1 VRDLRLSRG
10 TSVILAAIA
19 VAAAASLLPWLDKPI
34 FPDESASLYSAHLDW
49 AALWQHTRVVDLVL
63 LPYYSLL
70 HLWLQLFGSIEWAR
84 LPSVLAFGLTVFVV
98 GRLGARLGGR
108 VCGVLAAIV
117 AATNPLLVTAALS
130 ARPYALSALAA
141 TAAVGALLG
150 WLEGGGVR
158 WLWWFSVAAL
168 ATLALQLFAV
178 LVPLFVLVAAVTLKP
193 QMFRDKWRSLVAPV
207 GLLLAATLCFAVL
220 AASQRSQIAWI
231 PSPFAGEQL
240 VRAVAGPASG
250 EHDHYAIVVFVFAIM
265 ATALCLWPWRR
276 GGRRAIP
283 DLRLFAIL
291 LAWTALPTVALVAAS
306 VVKPVFLDR
315 YVTSSAPGLAIA
327 LALLMG
333 CAANE
338 IAAGLGRWRA
348 FVTSA
353 LLVIVALALFLEF
366 SIPAA
371 RLTYHEAISQRL
383 PDDSRLTVIE
393 SASPSTSEATMDP
406 SSSLR
411 RSASGSPTWGS
422 RRCSSSPAHFGRT
435 ATSSRLTPS
444 SVTSCSTVSSSTP

>member
-49 AALWQHTRVVDLVL
+49 TALWQHTRVVDLVL

-84 LPSVLAFGLTVFVV
+84 LLSVLAFGITVFVV
-98 GRLGARLGGR
+98 GHLGVRLGGSL
-108 VCGVLAAIV
+108 CGVLAAIV

-141 TAAVGALLG
+141 TAAVGALLA

-158 WLWWFSVAAL
+158 WLWWFSVAAV
-168 ATLALQLFAV
+168 ATLALHLFAI
-178 LVPLFVLVAAVTLKP
+178 LVPLFVLVAAVALEP
-193 QMFRDKWRSLVAPV
+193 RMFRDKWRSLVAPV
-207 GLLLAATLCFAVL
+207 GLMLAAVLCLAGL

-240 VRAVAGPASG
+240 VRAMAGPASG
-250 EHDHYAIVVFVFAIM
+250 EHDHYAIVVFILTIM
-265 ATALCLWPWRR
+265 ATALCLGAWRR
-276 GGRRAIP
+276 GSRRAVS
-283 DLRLFAIL
+283 DWRLLAIL
-291 LAWTALPTVALVAAS
+291 LAWTALPTATLVVASL
-306 VVKPVFLDR
+306 VKPVFLDR
-315 YVTSSAPGLAIA
+315 YVTSSVPGLALA
-327 LALLMG
+327 LALLAG

-338 IAAGLGRWRA
+338 IAVGLGRWRA
-348 FVTSA
+348 IVTGA
-353 LLVIVALALFLEF
+353 LLVIASLVLFLAF

-371 RLTYHEAISQRL
+371 RLTYREAISQRL
-383 PDDSRLTVIE
+383 HDDSRLTVIE
-393 SASPSTSEATMDP
+393 SASSSTSEATMDP

-411 RSASGSPTWGS
+411 RSASGSPTWGHDAVHRA
-422 RRCSSSPAHFGRT
+422 RRTLGE
-435 ATSSRLTPS
+435 RLRRI
-444 SVTSCSTVSSSTP
+444 V